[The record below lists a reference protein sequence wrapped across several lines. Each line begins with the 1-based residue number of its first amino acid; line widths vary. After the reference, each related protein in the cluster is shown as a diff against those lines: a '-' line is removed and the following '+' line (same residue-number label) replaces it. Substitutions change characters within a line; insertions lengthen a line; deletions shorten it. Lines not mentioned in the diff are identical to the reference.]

1 MSTEAF
7 DLFVAGRRAE
17 GDETPVEDLMA
28 QWLANQSGG
37 AVFGGPAGEAPSVV
51 ALPDGES

>member
-1 MSTEAF
+1 MTVDAF

-28 QWLANQSGG
+28 QWLANEAGG
-37 AVFGGPAGEAPSVV
+37 AVIGGPVGEVPSVV